1 MAEQSF
7 LQRGLTG
14 FRDTMRSVGKAV
26 SQAAG
31 GAVKK
36 AKASMQGGVKAAS
49 GYSDVDA
56 FNEDLEDQRRKKKAQ
71 RFFGDDEPSFVGV
84 RTEDPKRDLSTV
96 APEYRGQISAG
107 LAAAN
112 SQTTGSTGDWANP
125 TARRPRSLS
134 LYAGACPACAV

>member
-7 LQRGLTG
+7 LQRGLSG
-14 FRDTMRSVGKAV
+14 FRDTMRNVGRSVQDGA
-26 SQAAG
+26 QR
-31 GAVKK
+31 AVKK
-36 AKASMQGGVKAAS
+36 AKAQLSAVKRS
-49 GYSDVDA
+49 FGYSDVDA

-112 SQTTGSTGDWANP
+112 SQTTGSTLVD
-125 TARRPRSLS
+125 RSN
-134 LYAGACPACAV
+134 GGNGNGGGNNRW

>member
-26 SQAAG
+26 SQAAS
-31 GAVKK
+31 GAAKK
-36 AKASMQGGVKAAS
+36 AKASLNGNTKVAS

-56 FNEDLEDQRRKKKAQ
+56 FNDDLEDQRRKKKAQ

-112 SQTTGSTGDWANP
+112 SQTTGSTLVDRNNNGGGGSGGGNNRW
-125 TARRPRSLS
+125 
-134 LYAGACPACAV
+134 